1 MVTVAIVAVM
11 AAIAYP
17 SYSEF
22 IQRWRKDS
30 ATKALVADLQLA
42 RTVAIKTSRAVK
54 VCTTTDSTSCGT
66 ATDWKG
72 GWIVIDG
79 KNKVIAARS
88 APQGI
93 ASMSSG
99 AAEFKFLPN
108 GLMSA
113 SGESTI
119 TITPTGAKTGDKVNK
134 VTVSSVGRATIE
146 SKTE

>member
-108 GLMSA
+108 GLMGSA
-113 SGESTI
+113 ADAV
-119 TITPTGAKTGDKVNK
+119 TITPSGAKTGDKVNK
-134 VTVSSVGRATIE
+134 VDISKVGRATIT
-146 SKTE
+146 SATK